1 MLISQKKKQNILLH
15 REKDTHPRVIV
26 APSACVVWRAQQKFE
41 MTVKPTTVV
50 IGSGMNPGIRPSSA
64 HFVHHTTPE
73 EHAREQRR
81 RSIVIL
87 SLLAACAFLFVLS
100 LCLLT
105 ALVMVGRRLSSDA
118 VSHADLTADVPLL
131 EDDKHLFADNNNI
144 DEASSDKNDRQD
156 GLNRS
161 TIFLPNSVYHS
172 TSVPSTPSSPPANNR
187 MNRVF
192 RMGTQVA
199 EKLGFRLPRHI
210 RPVHYELWLH
220 PDLQRETFSGR
231 VGIELNVSE
240 STNYIVLHSKK
251 LSITETVLRELGELG
266 GLQQGREI
274 NISRS
279 YEVPEHEYWVI
290 ETQAEI
296 AAGDYRLSVQFNGS
310 LADRIIG
317 FYSSKYLDKGTNQ
330 TRKIATSKFEPTF
343 ARQAFPCFDEPHL
356 KAEYTIHMVH
366 PSGDGYEALSNM
378 NVKSTAIDTPS
389 AGLSTTTFERSV
401 SMSTYLVVF
410 IVSDFVNKEVLVVP
424 ESGEPFP
431 LRVYATR
438 FQKDNID
445 FALSTALTIIKYYV
459 KYFGIAYP
467 LPKLDMAAIPDF
479 VSGAMETWGLV
490 TYRETSI
497 LYNNETSST
506 ANKQRVAG
514 VIAHELAHMWFGN
527 LVTMKWW
534 NELWLNEGFASYIE
548 YKGMH
553 EANPDWGIEEQ
564 FIIDDLHGVLNLDA
578 TLGSHP
584 IVMSVENPNQITEI
598 FDTITYSKG
607 ASVIRM
613 LEDFVTP
620 TIFQQGVT
628 RYLNKLAF
636 ANSVSEDLMREL
648 DELVTEV
655 SVSAVMDTFTKQ
667 KGLPVVTVTENALQ
681 YVLRQERFLAD
692 KDANETEESPFGYR
706 WYIPLTYVTST
717 DSTGAAGG
725 PQRLYFP
732 NTQSQLVIEKP
743 QGASWIK
750 LNYRQIGYYRVN
762 YPVEMWNQFGEEL
775 RTNVNMFTIGDRTGL
790 LNDAFALADASLL
803 AYNHALELTRYLRAE
818 TEYVPWSAIASKLKT
833 IRNLLYNFNS
843 YDDITKYTRTLVDGA
858 VTSVGWDVS
867 ETGGHMENLLRTTI
881 LDLACSFGH
890 EKCLV
895 EAKTRFLGW
904 LNQNDTIHPDIRSVV
919 YTYGMQ
925 SGVTVADW
933 ETVLERFRQEND
945 ANEKTK
951 LMVALASYP
960 DQRTMR
966 TFLEL
971 SWDTDLIR
979 TQDQLSCIQY
989 IAANR
994 HGEQAAWEHVREN
1007 WPRLV
1012 ARFGIG
1018 ERNLGRMIPSITG
1031 RFTTRARLTELEDF
1045 FARYPEAGAGEAA
1058 RRQALEQIQNNISWL
1073 ERNQANVASWLKE
1086 ALIGE

>member
-1 MLISQKKKQNILLH
+1 
-15 REKDTHPRVIV
+15 
-26 APSACVVWRAQQKFE
+26 

-50 IGSGMNPGIRPSSA
+50 IGSGMTGGVRPTA
-64 HFVHHTTPE
+64 HFAHMAPDARE
-73 EHAREQRR
+73 REQRR

-105 ALVMVGRRLSSDA
+105 ALVMVGRNLSSHSDA
-118 VSHADLTADVPLL
+118 GSSADLTAAVPV
-131 EDDKHLFADNNNI
+131 DDKHLFIDNNNI
-144 DEASSDKNDRQD
+144 DHNADSGGDGASEEERRGDTISDN
-156 GLNRS
+156 GTGPYNRS
-161 TIFLPNSVYHS
+161 TIFLPNSVFHAVS
-172 TSVPSTPSSPPANNR
+172 SSTPRPVDR

-192 RMGTQVA
+192 KMGTQVV

-210 RPVHYELWLH
+210 RPMHYELWLH
-220 PDLQRETFSGR
+220 PDLQRETFAGR
-231 VGIELNVSE
+231 VGIDLNVTE
-240 STNYIVLHSKK
+240 TTNYIVLHSKK
-251 LSITETVLRELGELG
+251 LTITETVLQALAKGEDS
-266 GLQQGREI
+266 REI
-274 NISRS
+274 NISRA

-290 ETQAEI
+290 ETQGDI
-296 AAGDYRLSVQFNGS
+296 AAGDYRLNVQFNGN

-317 FYSSKYLDKGTNQ
+317 FYSSKYLDKATNR

-366 PSGDGYEALSNM
+366 PSADGYAALSNM
-378 NVKSTAIDTPS
+378 NVKEIVPEQPS

-410 IVSDFVNKEVLVVP
+410 IVSDFQFKQAQIVP
-424 ESGEPFP
+424 KHGDPFS
-431 LRVYATR
+431 LRVYATP
-438 FQKDNID
+438 FQQSNID
-445 FALSTALTIIKYYV
+445 FALATARTIIEYYV
-459 KYFGIAYP
+459 EYFEIPYP

-497 LYNNETSST
+497 LYNKATSST

-553 EANPDWGIEEQ
+553 AANPSWGIEEQ

-578 TLGSHP
+578 TIGSHP

-620 TIFQQGVT
+620 AVFKQGVT
-628 RYLNKLAF
+628 RYLEKLQF
-636 ANSVSEDLMREL
+636 SNGVSEDLMREL
-648 DELVTEV
+648 DALVSDV
-655 SVSAVMDTFTKQ
+655 SVSTVMDTFTKQ
-667 KGLPVVTVTENALQ
+667 KGLPVVTVEENALQ
-681 YVLRQERFLAD
+681 YVLRQQRFLAD
-692 KDANETEESPFGYR
+692 KNANETEESPFDYR
-706 WYIPLTYVTST
+706 WYIPITYQFFGSGSNLDEPPRRVWFAN
-717 DSTGAAGG
+717 DKDIV
-725 PQRLYFP
+725 
-732 NTQSQLVIEKP
+732 VIDKLE
-743 QGASWIK
+743 GASLVK

-762 YPVEMWNQFGEEL
+762 YPVEMWQQFGETLLNE
-775 RTNVNMFTIGDRTGL
+775 RNSFTIGDRTGL
-790 LNDAFALADASLL
+790 LNDAFALADASMLP
-803 AYNHALELTRYLRAE
+803 YNNALDLTRYLRQE
-818 TEYVPWSAIASKLKT
+818 TEYVPWAAIASKLKN
-833 IRNLLYNFNS
+833 IRSLLYNSNS
-843 YDDITKYTRTLVDGA
+843 YDDITKYTQSLVSDA
-858 VTSVGWDVS
+858 VTNVGWNPVDD
-867 ETGGHMENLLRTTI
+867 EHMENLLRTTI

-890 EKCLV
+890 AGCMAAAGERFQSWLFEK
-895 EAKTRFLGW
+895 
-904 LNQNDTIHPDIRSVV
+904 QTIHPDIRSIV
-919 YTYGMQ
+919 YTFGIQ
-925 SGVTVADW
+925 SNVTVADW
-933 ETVLERFRQEND
+933 ENVLERFRQEND

-966 TFLEL
+966 RFLDL
-971 SWDTDLIR
+971 SWDTELIR

-1018 ERNLGRMIPSITG
+1018 ERNLGRMIPSVTG
-1031 RFTTRARLTELEDF
+1031 RFTTRVRLTELEDF
-1045 FARYPEAGAGEAA
+1045 FARYPEAGAGAAA
-1058 RRQALEQIQNNISWL
+1058 RRQAIETIENNISWL
-1073 ERNQANVASWLKE
+1073 ERNEAIVANWLKE
-1086 ALIGE
+1086 ANA

>member
-1 MLISQKKKQNILLH
+1 
-15 REKDTHPRVIV
+15 
-26 APSACVVWRAQQKFE
+26 
-41 MTVKPTTVV
+41 MTVKPAAVTAVSGTTTVV
-50 IGSGMNPGIRPSSA
+50 IGSGMTIRPTA
-64 HFVHHTTPE
+64 HFAGSAPD
-73 EHAREQRR
+73 REQRR

-105 ALVMVGRRLSSDA
+105 ALVLVGRNLSADA
-118 VSHADLTADVPLL
+118 GSHSQLTVAS
-131 EDDKHLFADNNNI
+131 DDKQHLFINNNHI
-144 DEASSDKNDRQD
+144 DHD
-156 GLNRS
+156 GDDGDDAGEEERERTNEPQYNRS
-161 TIFLPNSVYHS
+161 TIFLPNSVFN
-172 TSVPSTPSSPPANNR
+172 TSAAPPPPVAVSPGTGPTGR

-192 RMGTQVA
+192 KMGTQVA
-199 EKLGFRLPRHI
+199 ERLGFRLPRHI
-210 RPVHYELWLH
+210 RPVHYELWLQ

-251 LSITETVLRELGELG
+251 LSITETVLRTLGTGAEEVTIARAYEL
-266 GLQQGREI
+266 
-274 NISRS
+274 
-279 YEVPEHEYWVI
+279 PEHEYWVI
-290 ETQAEI
+290 ETQGEI
-296 AAGDYRLSVQFNGS
+296 GAGAYRLSVQFNGS

-317 FYSSKYLDKGTNQ
+317 FYSSKYLDKTTNR
-330 TRKIATSKFEPTF
+330 TRTIATSKFEPTF

-366 PSGDGYEALSNM
+366 PSGDGYAALSNM
-378 NVKSTAIDTPS
+378 NVKETVANKPS

-410 IVSDFVNKEVLVVP
+410 IVSDFLHQEVLILP
-424 ESGEPFP
+424 EHGSSFP
-431 LRVYATR
+431 LRVYATP
-438 FQKDNID
+438 FQQKNTAY
-445 FALSTALTIIKYYV
+445 ALATARTIIEYYV

-497 LYNNETSST
+497 LYNSETSST

-548 YKGMH
+548 YKGMDAAH
-553 EANPDWGIEEQ
+553 PDWGIEEQ

-620 TIFQQGVT
+620 PVFQQGVK
-628 RYLNKLAF
+628 RYLEKLAY

-648 DELVTEV
+648 DELVPDV
-655 SVSAVMDTFTKQ
+655 SVTDVMDTFTRQ
-667 KGLPVVTVTENALQ
+667 KGLPVVTVAENALQ
-681 YVLRQERFLAD
+681 YVLRQQRFLAD
-692 KDANETEESPFGYR
+692 QDANETEESPYGYR
-706 WYIPLTYVTST
+706 WYIPITYLAST
-717 DSTGAAGG
+717 DDPATAA
-725 PQRLYFP
+725 PRRIWFP
-732 NTQSQLVIEKP
+732 NDASRPELVIDKP
-743 QGASWIK
+743 AGSSWIK

-762 YPVEMWNQFGEEL
+762 YPIAMWQQFGEAL
-775 RTNVNMFTIGDRTGL
+775 RKEVNTFTIGDRTGL

-803 AYNHALELTRYLRAE
+803 AYNHALELTRYLSGE
-818 TEYVPWSAIASKLKT
+818 TEYVPWSAIASKLKN
-833 IRNLLYNFNS
+833 IRNLLYNYQS
-843 YDDITKYTRTLVDGA
+843 YDDITTYTQTLVDAA
-858 VTSVGWDVS
+858 VKSVGWEVPA
-867 ETGGHMENLLRTTI
+867 EGGHMTNLLRTTI

-890 EKCLV
+890 SACLE
-895 EAKTRFLGW
+895 EASKQFRGW
-904 LNQNDTIHPDIRSVV
+904 LNAGAVIHPDLRSVV
-919 YTYGMQ
+919 YTYGIQ

-933 ETVLERFRQEND
+933 DKVLERFRQEND

-966 TFLEL
+966 RFLDL
-971 SWDTDLIR
+971 SWDTALVR

-994 HGEQAAWEHVREN
+994 AGEQAAWEHVREN

-1018 ERNLGRMIPSITG
+1018 ERNLGRMIPSVTG
-1031 RFTTRARLTELEDF
+1031 RFTTQARLTELEDF
-1045 FARYPEAGAGEAA
+1045 FARYPESGAGATA
-1058 RRQALEQIQNNISWL
+1058 RRQALENIQNNISWL
-1073 ERNQANVASWLKE
+1073 ERNEANVAAWLKE
-1086 ALIGE
+1086 ATAPQ

>member
-1 MLISQKKKQNILLH
+1 
-15 REKDTHPRVIV
+15 
-26 APSACVVWRAQQKFE
+26 
-41 MTVKPTTVV
+41 MTLKPVQAVV
-50 IGSGMNPGIRPSSA
+50 IGSGMTARPAA
-64 HFVHHTTPE
+64 HFAQNASERV
-73 EHAREQRR
+73 QRR

-87 SLLAACAFLFVLS
+87 TLLSTCAFLFVLS

-105 ALVMVGRRLSSDA
+105 ALVMVGRSLSSVA
-118 VSHADLTADVPLL
+118 GSSHSDLTAAT
-131 EDDKHLFADNNNI
+131 DDTHLFINNNSI
-144 DEASSDKNDRQD
+144 EPYDGENANSDNDTGGQY
-156 GLNRS
+156 NRS
-161 TIFLPNSVYHS
+161 TIFLPNSVFY
-172 TSVPSTPSSPPANNR
+172 SVTTAANGSNPTGQ

-192 RMGTQVA
+192 KMGTQVV
-199 EKLGFRLPRHI
+199 EKLGFRLPRHVW
-210 RPVHYELWLH
+210 PVHYELWLH
-220 PDLQRETFSGR
+220 PDLQRETFTGR

-240 STNYIVLHSKK
+240 STNYIVLHTKK
-251 LSITETVLRELGELG
+251 LAITETVLRELGVDKRPD
-266 GLQQGREI
+266 REI
-274 NISRS
+274 NISRA
-279 YEVPEHEYWVI
+279 YEMPEHEYWVI

-296 AAGDYRLSVQFNGS
+296 AAGAYRLSMQFNGN

-317 FYSSKYLDKGTNQ
+317 FYSSKYLDKTTNE

-356 KAEYTIHMVH
+356 KAEYTIHMIH

-378 NVKSTAIDTPS
+378 NVSEVVANEPA
-389 AGLSTTTFERSV
+389 AGLTTTTFERSV
-401 SMSTYLVVF
+401 KMSTYLVVF
-410 IVSDFVNKEVLVVP
+410 IVSDFVYKDVLITP
-424 ESGEPFP
+424 EHGNTFP

-445 FALSTALTIIKYYV
+445 FALATARTIIQYYV

-497 LYNNETSST
+497 LYNSATSST

-548 YKGMH
+548 YKGMN
-553 EANPDWGIEEQ
+553 EAYPDWGIEEQ

-620 TIFQQGVT
+620 AIFQQGVE
-628 RYLNKLAF
+628 RYLTKLAF
-636 ANSVSEDLMREL
+636 SNSVSEDLMREL
-648 DELVTEV
+648 DALVDTV
-655 SVSAVMDTFTKQ
+655 SVSTVMDTFTKQ
-667 KGLPVVTVTENALQ
+667 KGLPVVTVSETSLQ
-681 YVLRQERFLAD
+681 YVLHQQRFLAD

-706 WYIPLTYVTST
+706 WYIPVTYVAST
-717 DSTGAAGG
+717 DASGAE
-725 PQRLYFP
+725 PHRIWFP
-732 NTQSQLVIEKP
+732 NNQNQVAFDKP
-743 QGASWIK
+743 PGSTWVK

-762 YPVEMWNQFGEEL
+762 YPVEMWKQFGEAL
-775 RTNVNMFTIGDRTGL
+775 LKNVDTFTIGDRTGL
-790 LNDAFALADASLL
+790 LNDAFALADATMLE
-803 AYNHALELTRYLRAE
+803 YNYALDLTRYLSKE

-833 IRNLLYNFNS
+833 IRNLLYNYDS
-843 YDDITKYTRTLVDGA
+843 YDDITSYTRTLVSEA
-858 VTSVGWDVS
+858 VLSVGWDVPQDG
-867 ETGGHMENLLRTTI
+867 EHMKNLLRTTI

-890 EKCLV
+890 EECLK
-895 EAKTRFLGW
+895 EASERFLRW
-904 LNQNDTIHPDIRSVV
+904 LNNGEVIHPDLRSVV
-919 YTYGMQ
+919 YTYGIQ
-925 SGVTVADW
+925 SGVSVADW
-933 ETVLERFRQEND
+933 EKVLERFRQEND

-960 DQRTMR
+960 NQRTMR
-966 TFLEL
+966 RFLEL
-971 SWDTDLIR
+971 SWDTALVR

-1007 WPRLV
+1007 WLRLV
-1012 ARFGIG
+1012 ERFGIG

-1031 RFTTRARLTELEDF
+1031 RFTTLARLTELEDF
-1045 FARYPEAGAGEAA
+1045 FARYPEAGAGATA
-1058 RRQALEQIQNNISWL
+1058 RRQALENIQNNISWL
-1073 ERNQANVASWLKE
+1073 ERNEANVAKWLKE
-1086 ALIGE
+1086 QSA

>member
-1 MLISQKKKQNILLH
+1 
-15 REKDTHPRVIV
+15 
-26 APSACVVWRAQQKFE
+26 
-41 MTVKPTTVV
+41 MTVKPTTSVV
-50 IGSGMNPGIRPSSA
+50 IGGSGMTVRPVA
-64 HFVHHTTPE
+64 HFAHGN
-73 EHAREQRR
+73 ASDREQRR

-87 SLLAACAFLFVLS
+87 SLLATSAFLFVLS

-105 ALVMVGRRLSSDA
+105 ALVLVGRNLSSNAGSHAELTAA
-118 VSHADLTADVPLL
+118 VS
-131 EDDKHLFADNNNI
+131 DDMHLFINNNSI
-144 DEASSDKNDRQD
+144 QQQSYDGGEQTANDIGTGGDPAQY
-156 GLNRS
+156 NRS
-161 TIFLPNSVYHS
+161 TIFLPNSVFY
-172 TSVPSTPSSPPANNR
+172 SVPPAATTVLPNGTTTGQ

-192 RMGTQVA
+192 KMGSQVV
-199 EKLGFRLPRHI
+199 EKLGFRLPRHVW
-210 RPVHYELWLH
+210 PVHYELWLH

-240 STNYIVLHSKK
+240 TTNYIVLHSKM
-251 LSITETVLRELGELG
+251 LNITETVLRALVVDEKQKE
-266 GLQQGREI
+266 REI
-274 NISRS
+274 SISRA
-279 YEVPEHEYWVI
+279 YEMPEHEYWVI

-296 AAGDYRLSVQFNGS
+296 GAGAYRLNLQFDGN

-317 FYSSKYLDKGTNQ
+317 FYSSKYLDKTTNQ

-356 KAEYTIHMVH
+356 KAEYTIHMIH

-378 NVKSTAIDTPS
+378 NVSEIVPNTPS
-389 AGLSTTTFERSV
+389 DGLTTTTFERSV
-401 SMSTYLVVF
+401 KMSTYLVVF
-410 IVSDFVNKEVLVVP
+410 IVSDFLYKEALITP
-424 ESGEPFP
+424 EHGNTFP
-431 LRVYATR
+431 LRVYATP
-438 FQKDNID
+438 FQQANID
-445 FALSTALTIIKYYV
+445 FALVTARTIIQYYV

-497 LYNNETSST
+497 LYNSATSST

-628 RYLNKLAF
+628 RYLTKLAF
-636 ANSVSEDLMREL
+636 SNSVSEDLMREL
-648 DELVTEV
+648 DELVTTV
-655 SVSAVMDTFTKQ
+655 SVTTVMDTFTKQ
-667 KGLPVVTVTENALQ
+667 KGLPVVTVTETSIQ
-681 YVLRQERFLAD
+681 YVLRQQRFLAD
-692 KDANETEESPFGYR
+692 QEANETEESPFGYR
-706 WYIPLTYVTST
+706 WYIPITYVTSS
-717 DSTGAAGG
+717 DEPAAE
-725 PQRLYFP
+725 PHRIWFP
-732 NTQSQLVIEKP
+732 NDQNEVVFDKP
-743 QGASWIK
+743 AGSSWIK

-762 YPVEMWNQFGEEL
+762 YPVAMWQQFGEAL
-775 RTNVNMFTIGDRTGL
+775 RRDVNTFTIGDRTGL

-803 AYNHALELTRYLRAE
+803 AYNHALDLTRYLSEE

-833 IRNLLYNFNS
+833 IRNLLYNFIS
-843 YDDITKYTRTLVDGA
+843 YDDITSYTQTLVSD
-858 VTSVGWDVS
+858 VVQTVGWDVPADG
-867 ETGGHMENLLRTTI
+867 EHMKNLLRTTV

-890 EKCLV
+890 SGCLA
-895 EAKTRFLGW
+895 EASKRFLEW
-904 LNQNDTIHPDIRSVV
+904 LNDGATIHPDLRSVV
-919 YTYGMQ
+919 YTYGIQ
-925 SGVTVADW
+925 SGVSVADW
-933 ETVLERFRQEND
+933 DKVLQRFRDEND

-966 TFLEL
+966 RFLEL
-971 SWDTDLIR
+971 SWDTALVR

-1031 RFTTRARLTELEDF
+1031 RFTTQARLYELEDF
-1045 FARYPEAGAGEAA
+1045 FGRYPEAGAGATA
-1058 RRQALEQIQNNISWL
+1058 RRQALENIQNNISWL
-1073 ERNQANVASWLKE
+1073 ERNEANVANWLKE
-1086 ALIGE
+1086 PSV